1 MKKLT
6 IILFISFVSQIAL
19 AQTNK
24 TAPVITTAFSDSL
37 KQQITRIISP
47 DFSIRLLYKSSI
59 SDEGKLLKPLITRQI
74 SEGNDNYNDFVVN
87 LRLLLLNA
95 PAWEPAFD
103 NTLNKAVAD
112 SVLFS
117 IVITKGD
124 IVIEKKDSSFKLF

>member
-1 MKKLT
+1 MKKPI

-19 AQTNK
+19 AQANK

-37 KQQITRIISP
+37 KQQITHIISP
-47 DFSIRLLYKSSI
+47 DFSIRLLYKSPI

-74 SEGNDNYNDFVVN
+74 SEGNGSDNDFVVN

-95 PAWEPAFD
+95 PAWKPAFD

-124 IVIEKKDSSFKLF
+124 IVIEKKD